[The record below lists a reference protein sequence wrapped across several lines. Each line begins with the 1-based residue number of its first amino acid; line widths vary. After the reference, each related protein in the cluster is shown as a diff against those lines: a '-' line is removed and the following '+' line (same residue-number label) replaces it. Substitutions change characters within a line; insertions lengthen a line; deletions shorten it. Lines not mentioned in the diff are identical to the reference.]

1 MTTSYEKVI
10 LVTGGCG
17 FVGSHM
23 VIHLVKNYPQY
34 FVLNL
39 DKLDYCA
46 STHLL
51 TSIENCSNYEFVKG
65 DILDSSLV
73 SYLLKRFNVTYIYH
87 FAAQT
92 HVDNSFGNSLQFTSV
107 NVLGV
112 HTLLECSKS
121 YGKLQR
127 FIHVSTDEVYGQSA
141 YSGQGAVEGQTVLQP
156 TNPYAA
162 TKAGA
167 EHIVMSYYKSW
178 KFPVIITRSNNIYG
192 PHQYPEKVI
201 PKWICRLNRNQKCP
215 IHGDGSNERAFMYV
229 DDVIAAYDI
238 IMHQGVIGE
247 IYNFQSSLEIS
258 NLELSTRVI
267 KACGKSG
274 DPSEWREFVSDRAF
288 NDQRYHVDGSKLF
301 ELGWKEKV
309 SFDEGMKRTVEWY
322 TKNDISKIW
331 GDKTAIIALEA
342 HPQFHLMGINPF

>member
-1 MTTSYEKVI
+1 MSQTTHEKVI

-23 VIHLVKNYPQY
+23 VIHLVKTYPHY
-34 FVLNL
+34 FILNL

-46 STHLL
+46 STKLL
-51 TSIENCSNYEFVKG
+51 TSIERAPNYEFVKG

-73 SYLLKRFNVTYIYH
+73 SYILAKFKVTSIIH

-92 HVDNSFGNSLQFTSV
+92 HVDNSFGNSLQFTST

-112 HTLLECSKS
+112 HTLLECSKL
-121 YGKLQR
+121 YGKLER
-127 FIHVSTDEVYGQSA
+127 FVHVSTDEVYGQSA
-141 YSGQGAVEGQTVLQP
+141 YSGQGAVESQTVLQP

-162 TKAGA
+162 SKAGA

-201 PKWICRLNRNQKCP
+201 PKWICRLHRGLKCP
-215 IHGDGSNERAFMYV
+215 IHGDGSNQRAFVYV
-229 DDVIAAYDI
+229 DDVIIAYDI
-238 IMHQGVIGE
+238 ILHKGTLGE
-247 IYNFQSSLEIS
+247 IYNFQSSVEIS
-258 NLELSTRVI
+258 NLELSNRVI

-274 DPSEWREFVSDRAF
+274 DPAEWREFVSDRAF

-301 ELGWKEKV
+301 DLGWKEV
-309 SFDEGMKRTVEWY
+309 ITFDDGMKRTVDWY
-322 TKNDISKIW
+322 ANNDISKIW
-331 GDKTAIIALEA
+331 GEKTATIALDA
-342 HPQFHLMGINPF
+342 HPQFNNNVQF

>member
-1 MTTSYEKVI
+1 MATWEKII

-23 VIHLVKNYPQY
+23 VLHLVRTYPKY
-34 FVLNL
+34 FILNL

-46 STHLL
+46 STKLL
-51 TSIENCSNYEFVKG
+51 ESIENAPNYEFVKG

-73 SYLLKRFNVTYIYH
+73 SYLLKKFNVTSVLH
-87 FAAQT
+87 FAAQS
-92 HVDNSFGNSLQFTSV
+92 HVDNSFGNSLQFTAV

-121 YGKLQR
+121 YGKLER
-127 FIHVSTDEVYGQSA
+127 FVHVSTDEVYGQSA
-141 YSGQGAVEGQTVLQP
+141 YSGQGAIESQTVLQP

-162 TKAGA
+162 SKAGA

-201 PKWICRLNRNQKCP
+201 PKWICRLNRGLKCP
-215 IHGDGSNERAFMYV
+215 IHGDGSNQRAFMYV
-229 DDVIAAYDI
+229 DDVISAYDI
-238 IMHQGVIGE
+238 ILHKGIIGD
-247 IYNFQSSLEIS
+247 IYNFQSAMEIS
-258 NLELSTRVI
+258 NLELSDRVI
-267 KACGKSG
+267 KACGKTEP
-274 DPSEWREFVSDRAF
+274 PSEWREHVSDRAF

-301 ELGWKEKV
+301 DLGWKEKV
-309 SFDEGMKRTVEWY
+309 TFDEGIRRTVEWY
-322 TKNDISKIW
+322 SKNDIGSIW
-331 GDKTAIIALEA
+331 GDQTANVAWAA
-342 HPQFHLMGINPF
+342 HPVFNHSHIF